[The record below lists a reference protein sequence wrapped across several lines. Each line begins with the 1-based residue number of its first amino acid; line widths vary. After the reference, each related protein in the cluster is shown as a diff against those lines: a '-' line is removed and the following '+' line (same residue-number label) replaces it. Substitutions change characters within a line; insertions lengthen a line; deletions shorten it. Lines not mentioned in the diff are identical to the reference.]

1 MTVSVGT
8 RTSGIRE
15 RYIGALEGGIR
26 ESQAFARP
34 PQESLDEEIA
44 VQAFLAEKKCRR
56 LYLRETIMPA
66 TQPVP
71 QPTTPPGGIIFD
83 ARYCSVWQHQ
93 RRQAPQER
101 TELDSGYHVFLPKF
115 EEDKGQAADPAD
127 EPPQDV
133 SDENVKGGSPSHRNK
148 GDPLQNF
155 HSHPDSCN
163 RATDP
168 NPDGNVKGGTLS
180 HRNKGDPL
188 QNFDSH
194 PDSSN

>member
-1 MTVSVGT
+1 MSRERRQDKADYLRTRDQEMYFKAWVKPVLMVNPQPQPIWPPETSWDEEQSKCRTVSVGT

-15 RYIGALEGGIR
+15 RYIGALEGGTR

-93 RRQAPQER
+93 RRQAPQEK

-115 EEDKGQAADPAD
+115 EEDKGQAADP
-127 EPPQDV
+127 EGKPP
-133 SDENVKGGSPSHRNK
+133 
-148 GDPLQNF
+148 
-155 HSHPDSCN
+155 
-163 RATDP
+163 
-168 NPDGNVKGGTLS
+168 
-180 HRNKGDPL
+180 
-188 QNFDSH
+188 
-194 PDSSN
+194 